1 MPVRCAISY
10 DPCRCGREVADLS
23 RQPVSGKCTLMHHVR
38 SLVDDLIMK
47 RRHVSERVGLSYEPL
62 SVIGSVQDL
71 KMLIHLR
78 VVLSE

>member
-1 MPVRCAISY
+1 MFPW
-10 DPCRCGREVADLS
+10 LWF
-23 RQPVSGKCTLMHHVR
+23 VSIVVLLVFIKCTLVCHVR
-38 SLVDDLIMK
+38 SLVDDLFNE

-78 VVLSE
+78 VVFVE